1 MKISVVV
8 VEYHSLEEL
17 KKCTETIQTAFSWEV
32 EIIASSNS
40 CYPPTEQE
48 RIKKEYNQFVWSF
61 NDRNG
66 GFAYAMNQGL
76 KIATGDY
83 LIIANPDCVFL
94 EKMDKMVTFID
105 SHPEVGAIAPQ
116 IVDSDGVLQDT
127 CRSYVSVQSFIWRQ
141 IRRIV
146 THRECILERS
156 FDYNKVQTVD
166 WVIGA
171 FIMVRR
177 TVYES
182 TCGLSED
189 YFMYSED
196 QDWCTRIRLAGWEIV
211 YYPKVKI
218 QYKGTRSART
228 NRFSA
233 KVFLKSANIFWR
245 KYGYFRGYPQ
255 RKKIIYEDI
264 EEGCFV

>member
-1 MKISVVV
+1 MIGM
-8 VEYHSLEEL
+8 
-17 KKCTETIQTAFSWEV
+17 EV
-32 EIIASSNS
+32 L
-40 CYPPTEQE
+40 PM
-48 RIKKEYNQFVWSF
+48 
-61 NDRNG
+61 
-66 GFAYAMNQGL
+66 AMNQGL

-177 TVYES
+177 NVYES